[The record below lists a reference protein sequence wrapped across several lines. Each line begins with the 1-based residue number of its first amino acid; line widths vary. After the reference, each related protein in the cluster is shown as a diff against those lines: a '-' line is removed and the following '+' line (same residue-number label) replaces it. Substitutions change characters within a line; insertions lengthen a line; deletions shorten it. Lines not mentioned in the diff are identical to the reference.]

1 MINIQKVSSKM
12 AELELYYLFQ
22 DGDCTYAVGYSAI
35 YVRVPYSLQ
44 EYYILL
50 DTVRSCSGSGRNSAA
65 FLASNNNLS
74 ARLVGVGRVMNEV
87 RSTNRRS
94 RVQRTV
100 VSILLSPGTCTCA
113 TVAQSSALPLQGLA
127 AL

>member
-1 MINIQKVSSKM
+1 M

-74 ARLVGVGRVMNEV
+74 ARLVGVGRVMNEMKYV
-87 RSTNRRS
+87 VQTGEAGCSELLCRFSYRPELALVQQLHS
-94 RVQRTV
+94 RLGIRD
-100 VSILLSPGTCTCA
+100 
-113 TVAQSSALPLQGLA
+113 
-127 AL
+127 